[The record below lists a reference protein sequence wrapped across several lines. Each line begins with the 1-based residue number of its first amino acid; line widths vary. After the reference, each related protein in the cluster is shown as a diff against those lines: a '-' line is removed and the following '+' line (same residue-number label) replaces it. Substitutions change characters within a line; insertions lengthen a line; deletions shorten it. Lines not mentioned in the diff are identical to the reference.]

1 MRSSYFPARLAPE
14 KGLSKLKR
22 RYQSVFTPG
31 FTSFRISP
39 REITIRRRITPKR
52 GGFLDY
58 PRSYYHDSYYVNY
71 YHRFCDD
78 KAMRSERRKMTGSA
92 RDRTSQ
98 RHVDLWATTPMSEVV
113 FPILKTLKYNWPTRR
128 DKGKRVV
135 RRSRSDRSFNN
146 PIYPD
151 SSCLKALWLERPASK
166 KCVDE
171 TFRSSDTEIYLLRM
185 SSVCWKI
192 FSLIYRRNIQL
203 PV

>member
-135 RRSRSDRSFNN
+135 RRSRSDRLTILS
-146 PIYPD
+146 IRIHLAWKLYD
-151 SSCLKALWLERPASK
+151 SR
-166 KCVDE
+166 D
-171 TFRSSDTEIYLLRM
+171 LLRKNVWTKLFGLPIQRFICFEWA
-185 SSVCWKI
+185 VCVEKY
-192 FSLIYRRNIQL
+192 FH
-203 PV
+203 